1 MLPINVLIAAAVAAH
16 SALLELVV
24 ESLVIS
30 LSASVTGP
38 ITLVS
43 GNVSAH
49 APSLYVKYRLIEL
62 LLRIALTV
70 FPVTNLDPLTP
81 NSI

>member
-1 MLPINVLIAAAVAAH
+1 MIVVMLPINVLIAAAVAAH

-43 GNVSAH
+43 VSYTH
-49 APSLYVKYRLIEL
+49 LTLPTK
-62 LLRIALTV
+62 RIV
-70 FPVTNLDPLTP
+70 
-81 NSI
+81 